1 MEISPIPPKLL
12 EKYNLSKDDHIKY
25 SFFEIPNFENE
36 VNKENSMLNSLKT
49 FDKSLENIFSK
60 ISEFISTNKN
70 TFNDTCNENGVK
82 SLDYLFLIKSTQYLV
97 ETIISKLENH
107 EPKTES
113 FQSIYD
119 SLNSKFQKIFEIQY
133 PNSKTDVSLI
143 KDIQDTT
150 QTILDYSEEI
160 KKAGNK
166 PGIIITSTVTF
177 YNVKYIVDLNDA
189 IKKFEEIKEFK
200 DSSFFN
206 NQTKSNE
213 IILFN
218 VLLLLKRLKYMNQ
231 ILYSSYLLEEN
242 DLMNK
247 KEDSQEWNDV
257 KKLLWIVR
265 PKKDIDIN
273 KKMEEM
279 SKKMFYRMSQMGKM
293 REGGKLQMIGNMVS
307 NLFSSDQG
315 VEHEAKKALIKLNG
329 FKIEPPKKT
338 MQMNMMMKKMLKIKY
353 PKIEFRKKLYIRKE
367 YKNITSDYIKELNDF
382 LNGKITEPKDK
393 NIFLFNNDYTIPDS
407 ISKKQLFSTQ
417 LEKNEKDFY
426 VSTRLMNNK
435 PLIFKGESN
444 TSGIKNE
451 FNNTLLIHITGGGF
465 RSNNTFMMEKY
476 LRQWSIDMGVAVMII
491 KKPEKDEDVYPETL
505 NYFYQVYMW
514 LMDHAKDELN
524 MDIKKII
531 FSGDSSGGN
540 LALSFLYL
548 IIGIKLF
555 EKKDIKIPDLILLEY
570 PNLVLEVTKVIKMA
584 NSYNNYNSTNLQ
596 VSFGQDFLN
605 DLIKHYLGEF
615 NDYKNMFVS
624 PLYASNKII
633 ENFPRVR
640 FFIGDKDISRDSF
653 MRGIYYFRN
662 AKNIRAYDFIGLYHG
677 FNGID
682 DPDIFEMVKD
692 FVVEEV
698 KDILH

>member
-218 VLLLLKRLKYMNQ
+218 VLLLLKRLKNMNQ

-605 DLIKHYLGEF
+605 DLIKHYLGEL

-624 PLYASNKII
+624 PLYASNKMI

>member
-218 VLLLLKRLKYMNQ
+218 VLLLLKRLKNMNQ

-624 PLYASNKII
+624 PLYASNKMI

>member
-247 KEDSQEWNDV
+247 KEDSQEWNNV

-338 MQMNMMMKKMLKIKY
+338 MQMNMIMKKMLKIKY

-570 PNLVLEVTKVIKMA
+570 PNLVLEVTNVIKMA

-624 PLYASNKII
+624 PLYASNKMI

>member
-293 REGGKLQMIGNMVS
+293 REGGKIQMIGNMVS

-624 PLYASNKII
+624 PLYASNKMI

>member
-177 YNVKYIVDLNDA
+177 YNVKYIFDLNDA

-307 NLFSSDQG
+307 NLFSSNQG

-367 YKNITSDYIKELNDF
+367 YKNITLDYIKELNDF

-393 NIFLFNNDYTIPDS
+393 NSFLFNNDYTIPDS

-624 PLYASNKII
+624 PLYASNKMI

>member
-189 IKKFEEIKEFK
+189 IKKFEEKKEFK

-465 RSNNTFMMEKY
+465 RSNNAFMMEKY

-624 PLYASNKII
+624 PLYASNKMI

>member
-218 VLLLLKRLKYMNQ
+218 VLLLLKRLKNMNQ

-624 PLYASNKII
+624 QLYASNKMI

>member
-218 VLLLLKRLKYMNQ
+218 VLLLLKRLKNMNQ

-293 REGGKLQMIGNMVS
+293 REGGKIQMIGNMVS

-624 PLYASNKII
+624 PLYASNKMI

>member
-382 LNGKITEPKDK
+382 LNGKITEQKDK

-465 RSNNTFMMEKY
+465 RSNNAFMMEKY

-624 PLYASNKII
+624 PLYASNKMI

>member
-177 YNVKYIVDLNDA
+177 YNVKYIFDLNDA

-231 ILYSSYLLEEN
+231 ILYSSYLLVEN

-624 PLYASNKII
+624 PLYASNKMI

>member
-218 VLLLLKRLKYMNQ
+218 VLLLLKRLKNMNQ

-293 REGGKLQMIGNMVS
+293 REGGKLQMIGNIVS

-315 VEHEAKKALIKLNG
+315 IEHEAKKALIKLNG

-465 RSNNTFMMEKY
+465 RSNNAFMMEKY

-624 PLYASNKII
+624 PLYASNKMI

>member
-514 LMDHAKDELN
+514 LMNHAKDELN

-555 EKKDIKIPDLILLEY
+555 EKNDIKIPDLILLEY

-584 NSYNNYNSTNLQ
+584 NSYNNYNNTNLQ

-624 PLYASNKII
+624 PLYASNKMI

>member
-119 SLNSKFQKIFEIQY
+119 SLNSKFQNIFEIQY

-382 LNGKITEPKDK
+382 LNGKIIEPKDK

-531 FSGDSSGGN
+531 FSGESSGGN

-624 PLYASNKII
+624 PLYASNKMI

>member
-218 VLLLLKRLKYMNQ
+218 VLLLLKRLKNTNQ

-465 RSNNTFMMEKY
+465 RSNNAFMMEKY

-624 PLYASNKII
+624 PLYASNKMI

>member
-119 SLNSKFQKIFEIQY
+119 SLNSKFQNIFEIQY

-382 LNGKITEPKDK
+382 LNGKIIEPKDK

-624 PLYASNKII
+624 PLYASNKMI

>member
-218 VLLLLKRLKYMNQ
+218 VLLLLKRLKNMNQ

-465 RSNNTFMMEKY
+465 RSNNAFMMEKY

-596 VSFGQDFLN
+596 ASFGQDFLN

-624 PLYASNKII
+624 PLYASNKMI

>member
-49 FDKSLENIFSK
+49 FDKSLENILSK

-315 VEHEAKKALIKLNG
+315 VEHEAKKVLIKLNG

-624 PLYASNKII
+624 PLYASNKMI

>member
-1 MEISPIPPKLL
+1 MEINPIPPKLL

-218 VLLLLKRLKYMNQ
+218 VLLLLKRLKNMNQ

-465 RSNNTFMMEKY
+465 RSNNAFMMEKY

-514 LMDHAKDELN
+514 LMDHAKD
-524 MDIKKII
+524 
-531 FSGDSSGGN
+531 
-540 LALSFLYL
+540 L

-624 PLYASNKII
+624 PLYASNKMI

>member
-143 KDIQDTT
+143 KDIQDIT

-218 VLLLLKRLKYMNQ
+218 VLLLLKRLKNMNQ

-338 MQMNMMMKKMLKIKY
+338 MQMNMLMKKMIKIKY

-624 PLYASNKII
+624 PLYASNKMI

>member
-465 RSNNTFMMEKY
+465 RSNNAFMMEKY

-570 PNLVLEVTKVIKMA
+570 PNLVLEVTKVIKIA

-624 PLYASNKII
+624 PLYASNKMI

>member
-218 VLLLLKRLKYMNQ
+218 VLLLLKRLKNMNQ
-231 ILYSSYLLEEN
+231 ILYSSYLLEED

-307 NLFSSDQG
+307 NLFSTDQG

-624 PLYASNKII
+624 PLYASNKMI

>member
-218 VLLLLKRLKYMNQ
+218 VLLLLKRLKNTNQ

-624 PLYASNKII
+624 PLYASNKMI

>member
-491 KKPEKDEDVYPETL
+491 KKPEKDEDIYPETL

-624 PLYASNKII
+624 PLYASNKMI

>member
-177 YNVKYIVDLNDA
+177 YNVKYIFDLNDA

-624 PLYASNKII
+624 PLYASNKMI

>member
-231 ILYSSYLLEEN
+231 ILYSSYLLVEN

-624 PLYASNKII
+624 PLYASNKMI